1 MKINIVIFAALVCLY
16 SCNNKKRQEK
26 LISNNQTKYWDVI
39 VPRIN
44 DRACVRGYCFDNN
57 GKYKYFLY
65 YQNKRYADEA
75 IDIVLD
81 RSWSYLN
88 DSCFILGKRKT
99 HILKLTK
106 DSFVY
111 QFDDKS
117 IVILVAS
124 KNQIDTV
131 NPPIRTNINIIWDT
145 IHVSRKN
152 SN

>member
-1 MKINIVIFAALVCLY
+1 MKVNILIFVALALVCLY
-16 SCNNKKRQEK
+16 SCDNQKRQEK

-39 VPRIN
+39 APRIN
-44 DRACVRGYCFDNN
+44 ERASIRGYCFNNN

-65 YQNKRYADEA
+65 YKNKRYADEA

-81 RSWSYLN
+81 RSWCCLN
-88 DSCFILGKRKT
+88 DSCLILGKSKT

-117 IVILVAS
+117 IVRLAVS
-124 KNQIDTV
+124 KNQTDTI
-131 NPPIRTNINIIWDT
+131 NPPLRTKINVIWDT
-145 IHVSRKN
+145 IHVTR
-152 SN
+152 

>member
-1 MKINIVIFAALVCLY
+1 MKVNIVIFVALVCLY
-16 SCNNKKRQEK
+16 SCDNQKKQEK

-39 VPRIN
+39 FPRIN
-44 DRACVRGYCFDNN
+44 EKACMRGYCFNNN
-57 GKYKYFLY
+57 GRYKYFLY
-65 YQNKRYADEA
+65 YKNKRYADEA

-88 DSCFILGKRKT
+88 DSCFILGKSKT

-117 IVILVAS
+117 IVRLAAS
-124 KNQIDTV
+124 KNQRDSV
-131 NPPIRTNINIIWDT
+131 NPPLRTKTNIIWDT
-145 IHVSRKN
+145 IHVSR
-152 SN
+152 